1 MTMKYW
7 KVTLACYT
15 PVFIGSGDTYK
26 KSQYLYDKNEK
37 KVCFLQ
43 EEKWISFLGKH
54 DILDDFARELL
65 RNPSH
70 FNLYAYLNN
79 QPRLRRKYGNFAGI
93 KSAMLTAGAIDIDRE
108 EDYLAVGGEDGRK
121 GPNDIAGFIRD
132 AEGSPYIPGSSLKG
146 AFRTAIL
153 SSVIRKNQRQYS
165 GDWQELERAA
175 GNRNAMGRIMD
186 NLERRLA
193 LALNEEG
200 KREMVNSYFRG
211 LTVSD
216 AVLVDVVD
224 GHLCVV
230 PKTDLSIHADDTHQV
245 ALYREALA
253 TDSSLEFTL
262 GIDDGPKGMGHFG
275 IRTFKDLQR
284 VLKEFVHFQYE
295 ILKKPFLENAKVELS
310 DIENAKNADM
320 LLGGGTGF
328 LSKTLV
334 YSLAPDRARAVYV
347 TRKLMEASFRN
358 GKHFRDKEISPHTLK
373 LVDEDGDTRLM
384 GCCWMRG
391 KELC

>member
-37 KVCFLQ
+37 RVYFLR
-43 EEKWISFLGKH
+43 EEKWISFLGNH
-54 DILDDFARELL
+54 GILDDFAKELL
-65 RNPSH
+65 KNPSR
-70 FNLYAYLNN
+70 FNLFAYLSH
-79 QPRLRRKYGNFAGI
+79 QPTLLARYRNFGGI
-93 KSAMLTAGAIDIDRE
+93 KRAMQESGAIDRV
-108 EDYLAVGGEDGRK
+108 EDYLAVGGEDGSK
-121 GPNDIAGFIRD
+121 GPNDIAGFLLD
-132 AEGSPYIPGSSLKG
+132 VEGNPYIPGTSLKG

-153 SSVIRKNQRQYS
+153 SHLIRQNQRQYS
-165 GDWQELERAA
+165 GDWRRLEQAA
-175 GNRNAMGRIMD
+175 ENKNAMGRVMD
-186 NLERRLA
+186 DLERRIA
-193 LALNEEG
+193 LALDKDG
-200 KREMVNSYFRG
+200 KRDMVNSYFRG

-216 AVLVDVVD
+216 ANLVD
-224 GHLCVV
+224 GELCVV
-230 PKTDLSIHADDTHQV
+230 PKTDLSIHAEDTHQV
-245 ALYREALA
+245 SLYREALA
-253 TDSSLEFTL
+253 TDSSLEFIL
-262 GIDDGPKGMGHFG
+262 GIDDGPQGMGHFG
-275 IRTFKDLQR
+275 IRTFEDLQNR
-284 VLKEFVHFQYE
+284 LKEFVNFQYE
-295 ILKKPFLENAKVELS
+295 MLKKPFLQNAKFELG

-328 LSKTLV
+328 LAKTLV
-334 YSLAPDRARAVYV
+334 YSLAPDRDSAVYV

-391 KELC
+391 KPLC